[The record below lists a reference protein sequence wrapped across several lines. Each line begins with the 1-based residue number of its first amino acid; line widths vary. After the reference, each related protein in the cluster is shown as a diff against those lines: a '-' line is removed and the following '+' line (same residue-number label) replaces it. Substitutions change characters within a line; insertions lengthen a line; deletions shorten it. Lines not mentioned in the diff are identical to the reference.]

1 MLFTRFSILP
11 GKKGFIQYIF
21 FTQIMQN
28 KQDLFCLTS
37 SVSEFIDLV
46 LWILSVLSSELQQ
59 CFIISIVTLAEK
71 TIIFQ
76 YFGRY

>member
-1 MLFTRFSILP
+1 
-11 GKKGFIQYIF
+11 
-21 FTQIMQN
+21 MQN

-59 CFIISIVTLAEK
+59 CFILSIVTLAEK

>member
-21 FTQIMQN
+21 TQIMQN
-28 KQDLFCLTS
+28 KQDLFLTS

-59 CFIISIVTLAEK
+59 CFIISIVALAEK